1 MDNNKNKDKLSYL
14 AVAGGTLLF
23 YACVLPV
30 CDSISTWIQQAVANK
45 VTKLQ
50 YVMAQDQQ
58 EIEEISDKINGSGP
72 VQAIGFHVDYD
83 NNEDDDYYGKKNR
96 KN

>member
-1 MDNNKNKDKLSYL
+1 MKNNNKNSSLSYL
-14 AVAGGTLLF
+14 MVAGGTLLF

-30 CDSISTWIQQAVANK
+30 CDSISTWAQQAITNK
-45 VTKLQ
+45 VSKLQ
-50 YVMAQDQQ
+50 YIMAQDQQ

-72 VQAIGFHVDYD
+72 VQAIEFHVDYD
-83 NNEDDDYYGKKNR
+83 NEDDDCYGKKNR